1 MKNRHITHD
10 AKPRRDRGYL
20 RTLASTALATAII
33 VPGIAMAQAAGGQ
46 TAVGTA
52 CGFLSSIQNLL
63 NAVSIVVVTIA
74 IIFSGY
80 QIAFAHKRISDVAP
94 VMIGA
99 ILIGAAGQIARMF
112 LSNSAGTEAC
122 QPSASIAPDALS
134 HMVAAAQWLLLQ
146 HA

>member
-1 MKNRHITHD
+1 MKNQYITH
-10 AKPRRDRGYL
+10 AADRLEDSYL
-20 RTLASTALATAII
+20 RTLVNTTLAAILI
-33 VPGIAMAQAAGGQ
+33 VPGLAMAQVGGSEAID
-46 TAVGTA
+46 TT
-52 CGFLSSIQNLL
+52 CKFLSGVQNLL

-99 ILIGAAGQIARMF
+99 ILIGAASQIAKMF
-112 LSNSAGTEAC
+112 LSGSSGGSAC
-122 QPSASIAPDALS
+122 PSTSSITPDGLNQV
-134 HMVAAAQWLLLQ
+134 VAAAQWLLQ